1 MKGRGGRRAALSP
14 AEREQV
20 LRATGR
26 RCHVCGGAIR
36 GAWQADHVFPHS
48 SGGRH
53 SVDNDLPAHALCNNY
68 RWDYSAAEYQL
79 ILKLGVWIRKQ
90 IENATGLGRA
100 AAAAFAAHEA
110 RRQDRRRTSQTT
122 ASRGRATR

>member
-1 MKGRGGRRAALSP
+1 MLFASLADAG
-14 AEREQV
+14 
-20 LRATGR
+20 
-26 RCHVCGGAIR
+26 
-36 GAWQADHVFPHS
+36 QADHVFPHG

-53 SVDNDLPAHALCNNY
+53 SVDNYLPAHALCNNY

-90 IENATGLGRA
+90 IEDETRLGRD
-100 AAAAFAAHEA
+100 AAAAFAAHEE
-110 RRQDRRRTSQTT
+110 RRQDRRRTNRTT